1 MSYQK
6 WTVWEVVFAVIALV
20 FIVFLQGA
28 VPFLMIPTLGQAV
41 WTMGFAESF
50 THGSFF
56 TIYAHDFGIPKP
68 AAIAFGLAGAWPA
81 SLLLRLGFAAP
92 DAYATM
98 VMLWITVAF
107 CSAYMIARKFG
118 NTRSL
123 ALLGAVAWMS
133 MPVIWNHSGYSML
146 SLGMGLL
153 SCYFLAAMKLFLIE
167 SSLDKPSRSVILFY
181 LLAVIL
187 SVFMDGYTF
196 MMFFTGATILLAF
209 MMKTRVELRPI
220 YKRIVLPVHI
230 ASFIF
235 AYTLYSIFIGRAHFT
250 KSPIDIFRGF
260 GLDLSFIAIPT
271 QGVHWLFDVLGLS
284 VERSDKLYFGDA
296 SAWLTTFSLPIIL
309 AGLIAWC
316 LTRKNIK
323 LAKGIIL
330 IAVFGF
336 YMSLGPSL
344 KINSVKPQDQQLG
357 SAMPASLAVMPTG
370 NAWMSKAL
378 PGFNNMRSTYRWSA
392 LEIFALWW
400 LVMICVAKTQRRGK
414 RIWSGVIFIIILLNL
429 PNLSQKV
436 RLNIDQRTQF
446 FNIDQMLISELKQR
460 INKNK
465 IVAFIPWRNDFFA
478 NYLAP
483 TAGFRTFNI
492 GGDKNLIDAKEYWP
506 AEMVASGDT
515 GEPLDAEKI
524 SAGVKMLTD
533 GTADVLVLPYF
544 DMLWAAHAWPC
555 GSRERNLLA
564 EDPYV
569 CLLPYKETL
578 RPLIE
583 TLETAP
589 NLAVTDSPLFATVRL
604 KTKS

>member
-1 MSYQK
+1 MNNYSK
-6 WTVWEVVFAVIALV
+6 WATSEIIFAIVALV

-118 NTRSL
+118 NTRSM

-153 SCYFLAAMKLFLIE
+153 SFYFLAAMKLFLIE
-167 SSLDKPSRSVILFY
+167 SSVDKPSRSVILFY

-209 MMKTRVELRPI
+209 IMKTRVELRPI

-271 QGVHWLFDVLGLS
+271 KGVLWLFDVLGLS
-284 VERSDKLYFGDA
+284 VARSDKLYFGDA
-296 SAWLTTFSLPIIL
+296 SAWLTTFSLPIII

-357 SAMPASLAVMPTG
+357 SAMPVSLAVMPTG

-436 RLNIDQRTQF
+436 RLNIDQRMQF
-446 FNIDQMLISELKQR
+446 FNIDQILISELKQR
-460 INKNK
+460 INKNE

-492 GGDKNLIDAKEYWP
+492 GGDKDLIDAQKYWP
-506 AEMVASGDT
+506 ENMQASGSA
-515 GEPLDAEKI
+515 PLDSEKI
-524 SAGVKMLTD
+524 SAGVKMLVD
-533 GTADVLVLPYF
+533 GTSDVLVLPYF

-555 GSRERNLLA
+555 GGRANKHFSSEGL
-564 EDPYV
+564 YT
-569 CLLPYKETL
+569 CLVPYKETVY
-578 RPLIE
+578 PLIMMLQ
-583 TLETAP
+583 TLP
-589 NLAVTDSPLFATVRL
+589 NIEVTDSPLFATVRL
-604 KTKS
+604 KSKS

>member
-6 WTVWEVVFAVIALV
+6 WTVWEVIFAVIALV
-20 FIVFLQGA
+20 FILFLQGA
-28 VPFLMIPTLGQAV
+28 IPFLMIPTLGQAV

-98 VMLWITVAF
+98 VMLWLTVAF
-107 CSAYMIARKFG
+107 SSAYMIARKFG
-118 NTRSL
+118 NTRPM
-123 ALLGAVAWMS
+123 ALLGAVVWMS
-133 MPVIWNHSGYSML
+133 MPIIWNHSGYSML
-146 SLGMGLL
+146 SLGMSLL
-153 SCYFLAAMKLFLIE
+153 AFYFLAAMKLFLME
-167 SSLDKPSRSVILFY
+167 SAADKPSQSTIIFCF
-181 LLAVIL
+181 LAAII

-209 MMKTRVELRPI
+209 IMKTRVELRPI

-271 QGVHWLFDVLGLS
+271 KGVLWLFDVLGLS
-284 VERSDKLYFGDA
+284 VARSDKLYFGDA
-296 SAWLTTFSLPIIL
+296 SAWLTTFSLPIII

-370 NAWMSKAL
+370 SAWMSKAL

-400 LVMICVAKTQRRGK
+400 LVMICVAKTQKRGK
-414 RIWSGVIFIIILLNL
+414 RIWSGVIFVIILLNL

-436 RLNIDQRTQF
+436 RLNIDQRMQF
-446 FNIDQMLISELKQR
+446 FNIDQTLISELKQR
-460 INKNK
+460 INKNETA
-465 IVAFIPWRNDFFA
+465 AFIPWGNDFFA

-492 GGDKNLIDAKEYWP
+492 GGDKDLIDAQKHWP
-506 AEMVASGDT
+506 ENMQASGRA
-515 GEPLDAEKI
+515 PLNSEKI
-524 SAGVKMLTD
+524 SAGVKMLVD
-533 GTADVLVLPYF
+533 GTSDVLVLPYF
-544 DMLWAAHAWPC
+544 DMLWSPHAWPC

-564 EDPYV
+564 EDPYA

-583 TLETAP
+583 TLEAAP